1 MYKNTDECR
10 NAPKTSSFKT
20 INETIAEKIHSIRV
34 NNPNRQDSGVG
45 NTSSVRKSSTPD
57 CTPTSKSNGTVT
69 KQVILSRSDEHNYVV
84 EPCADKRNSSGDS
97 TTNTTARAVKYN
109 SDSCIVSKRSIDTRG
124 KRILDMKMTS

>member
-10 NAPKTSSFKT
+10 NAPKMSSFKT

-34 NNPNRQDSGVG
+34 NNPNRQDSNVG

-57 CTPTSKSNGTVT
+57 CTPTSSLSGDDLHVRKSNGTVT

-84 EPCADKRNSSGDS
+84 EPWQK
-97 TTNTTARAVKYN
+97 KF
-109 SDSCIVSKRSIDTRG
+109 
-124 KRILDMKMTS
+124 